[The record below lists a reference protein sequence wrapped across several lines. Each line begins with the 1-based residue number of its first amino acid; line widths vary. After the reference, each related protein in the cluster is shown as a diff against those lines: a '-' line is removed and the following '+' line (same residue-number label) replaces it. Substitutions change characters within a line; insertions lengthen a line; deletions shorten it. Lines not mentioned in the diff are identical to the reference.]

1 MYKELDYNG
10 IKIDMIKKD
19 GYYYLNWRPIAK
31 IILRFKDYQRSCV
44 ANFKGNHLERI
55 NLYPSRQYAKDNFPQ
70 LAEKY
75 DDFSE
80 GYQLYLVE
88 YKKLLKVVKEHDKND
103 FYGFLLNNIPVR
115 NSNSNITYDDSSIL
129 KELNEVKARQDKIEE
144 KLDSILNNHSDQ
156 ALTKINKKLDNILNT
171 HSQTKKSHG
180 LFASIFGTQGD

>member
-10 IKIDMIKKD
+10 IKIDMIKKG
-19 GYYYLNWRPIAK
+19 GYYYLNWQPIAK
-31 IILRFKDYQRSCV
+31 IILGFKDYQRSCV
-44 ANFKGNHLERI
+44 TNFKANHVERI
-55 NLYPSRQYAKDNFPQ
+55 NLYPSKRYAKDNFPQ
-70 LAEKY
+70 LAKKY
-75 DDFSE
+75 GDFSK

-88 YKKLLKVVKEHDKND
+88 YKKLLKVVKEHDEND
-103 FYGFLLNNIPVR
+103 FYGFLLRSAR
-115 NSNSNITYDDSSIL
+115 NSNIIYDDSSIL

-171 HSQTKKSHG
+171 QYQTKKSHG

>member
-10 IKIDMIKKD
+10 IKIDMIKKG

-31 IILRFKDYQRSCV
+31 NILWFKDYQRSCV
-44 ANFKGNHLERI
+44 VNFKANHVERI
-55 NLYPSRQYAKDNFPQ
+55 NLYPSRRYAKDTFPQ
-70 LAEKY
+70 LAKKY
-75 DDFSE
+75 DGVSK
-80 GYQLYLVE
+80 GYQLYMVE

-103 FYGFLLNNIPVR
+103 FYGFLLNNNPVR
-115 NSNSNITYDDSSIL
+115 NSNIIHDDSSIL

-144 KLDSILNNHSDQ
+144 KIDSILNNHSDQ

-171 HSQTKKSHG
+171 HYQTKKSHG

>member
-10 IKIDMIKKD
+10 IKIDMIKKN

-44 ANFKGNHLERI
+44 ENFKANHIERI
-55 NLYPSRQYAKDNFPQ
+55 NLYPLKRYAKVNFPQ
-70 LAEKY
+70 LAKKY
-75 DDFSE
+75 DDFSK
-80 GYQLYLVE
+80 GYQLYFVE

-103 FYGFLLNNIPVR
+103 FYEFLLNNNPVR
-115 NSNSNITYDDSSIL
+115 NSNIIHDDSSIL

-144 KLDSILNNHSDQ
+144 KLDSILNNHSDR
-156 ALTKINKKLDNILNT
+156 ALIKINKKLDNILNT